1 MKTGFLENITQ
12 IFIAV
17 VAGVIVLIISNQI
30 ITPNNQSTQE
40 LPSDKN
46 KVRVE
51 EDKVKL
57 PNLDQSNNILIE
69 SVKPNKT
76 IDNKKSTQPNSNNEL
91 KPINNTQKEILL
103 NNSSDKSNTM
113 NNLSQFYN
121 QNYTN
126 NQKEIKDVA
135 ILATDGANIDYNF
148 ANKLVSF
155 FALKNLTSTSL
166 LFKNEFINSEEFKTF
181 IEGNDINLRLKSYVK
196 FILFVE
202 KSITF
207 TDNQFEDMKTAS
219 SEVQIKMIDASSFK
233 LLFSESIN
241 MSSVGFS
248 ISDAKVNLEKQVI
261 DKIKSL
267 NLNN

>member
-1 MKTGFLENITQ
+1 M
-12 IFIAV
+12 
-17 VAGVIVLIISNQI
+17 
-30 ITPNNQSTQE
+30 
-40 LPSDKN
+40 
-46 KVRVE
+46 
-51 EDKVKL
+51 
-57 PNLDQSNNILIE
+57 
-69 SVKPNKT
+69 
-76 IDNKKSTQPNSNNEL
+76 
-91 KPINNTQKEILL
+91 
-103 NNSSDKSNTM
+103 
-113 NNLSQFYN
+113 
-121 QNYTN
+121 
-126 NQKEIKDVA
+126 
-135 ILATDGANIDYNF
+135 
-148 ANKLVSF
+148 
-155 FALKNLTSTSL
+155 TSTSL